1 MAEPVLRPVRPER
14 RRLVTAAASARWRL
28 WASAVVVGAV
38 VAAVVL
44 VPLLAPLDQTIVHLD
59 DRLLGPSWAHPLGT
73 DEMGR
78 DTLTRC
84 VYGMRVSLLVGLV
97 AAVLS
102 TVIGTIVGA
111 TAGAL
116 GGWTDRVL
124 ARVVDTIASVP
135 HLLLGII
142 LVALFRPGPGAVI
155 VSVGLTHWLS
165 TARIV
170 RAEVMSLRSRP
181 FVDAAIV
188 GGASRL
194 RVTVR
199 HFVPNVAPQAALAA
213 VLAVPHAIWH
223 ESALSFLGLGM
234 PPHLASLGTMIE
246 DGRQALLTGHWWP
259 AFAPGVFIVV
269 PTLAIAG
276 LAGVWRDRINPRRRS
291 ELQL

>member
-1 MAEPVLRPVRPER
+1 MADPILAPVGPAR
-14 RRLVTAAASARWRL
+14 RRLVSAAGAARLRW
-28 WASAVVVGAV
+28 WASVS
-38 VAAVVL
+38 VAAVIVL
-44 VPLLAPLDQTIVHLD
+44 AVVFVPLFAELDQRIVHLD
-59 DRLLGPSWAHPLGT
+59 DRLLGPSPAHPLGT
-73 DEMGR
+73 DELGR
-78 DTLTRC
+78 DTLLRC
-84 VYGMRVSLLVGLV
+84 VYGMRVSLLVGVV
-97 AAVLS
+97 AAVVS
-102 TVIGTIVGA
+102 TVIGTVVGA

-124 ARVVDTIASVP
+124 ARLVDVLASVP

-170 RAEVMSLRSRP
+170 RAEVMSLRTRP
-181 FVDAAIV
+181 FVDAAIA
-188 GGASRL
+188 GGASRR
-194 RVTVR
+194 RVTMR

-259 AFAPGVFIVV
+259 AFAPGLFIVV

-276 LAGVWRDRINPRRRS
+276 LAGAWRERIDPRGPGEMR
-291 ELQL
+291 L